1 MDKFLFYDV
10 TPGEDLE
17 TIASKLYG
25 EKERSKAIYEM
36 NKEKL
41 PSSPGKSLAQMKI
54 LIPVYDINSGVYTLK
69 DIFGPLTQRF

>member
-10 TPGEDLE
+10 TPGEDME

-25 EKERSKAIYEM
+25 DKEKWKAIYEM

-41 PSSPGKSLAQMKI
+41 PSSPRKSLAKMKI
-54 LIPVYDINSGVYTLK
+54 IIPVYDN
-69 DIFGPLTQRF
+69 